1 MKKTILLSLVLLS
14 PLLVSAQIW
23 SQYKA
28 EADELKGT
36 QTKSRHFI
44 EIPEEGVVVLDDNFD
59 IFGFVTYNGIF
70 DYKPY
75 EYDFNVAIG
84 IFGMYD
90 ETGKLVEKREIM
102 VSVHDN
108 PSNASADSRI
118 TLLKN
123 SGIRQVASWIRNN
136 KGSVR
141 IIIPRYEKSDF
152 DVTVPTFL
160 SQKPSGTK
168 QGPRGTTKKGGTV
181 SPVRKK

>member
-1 MKKTILLSLVLLS
+1 MKKHILLSLVLITTLS
-14 PLLVSAQIW
+14 ASAQNW
-23 SQYKA
+23 TQYK
-28 EADELKGT
+28 EGADELKGT
-36 QTKSRHFI
+36 QAKSRHFI
-44 EIPEEGVVVLDDNFD
+44 EIPEEGVVVIDDNFD

-84 IFGMYD
+84 IFGLYD
-90 ETGKLVEKREIM
+90 ETGKLVEKKEIM
-102 VSVHDN
+102 VSVHDD

-123 SGIRQVASWIRNN
+123 SGISQVASWIRNN

-141 IIIPRYEKSDF
+141 IIIPRYGKSDF

-160 SQKPSGTK
+160 SQKKSGTK
-168 QGPRGTTKKGGTV
+168 TRPRGTTKKGGTT
-181 SPVRKK
+181 SPVKKK